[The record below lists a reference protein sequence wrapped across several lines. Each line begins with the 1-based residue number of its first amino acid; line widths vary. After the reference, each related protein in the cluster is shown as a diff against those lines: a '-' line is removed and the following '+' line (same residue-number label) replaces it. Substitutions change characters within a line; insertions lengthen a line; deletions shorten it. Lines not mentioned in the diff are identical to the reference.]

1 MTVLL
6 PIQKN
11 IPLVIETDM
20 FCDVDDV
27 GALAVAHALADE
39 GRARLLCICVNTPSR
54 YGVGAVRAVN
64 EFYGRRAL
72 PVGGMIPQT
81 DDVFPRDYARFIS
94 DRFPSPAGTVPDAPA
109 VDVLRRALAEEED
122 GSVVVVSLGYFH
134 NLVALLK
141 SGADSA
147 VDLPGAELV
156 SRKVRQTIVMA
167 GMFPV
172 GRETNMADF
181 VTVSQEFMVAWP
193 GDIDFLG
200 WELGFDVIT
209 GSHFPPDSTVSN
221 PVAAAYERYCGAG
234 VGRRSWDPM
243 TVSLA
248 VNGEAAGYRYSNYGR
263 VEVLDDG
270 TTTWTEDPVGRHR
283 ITLRTRG
290 AREVADALDL
300 LLLRPPARGQR

>member
-6 PIQKN
+6 PIHQRVP
-11 IPLVIETDM
+11 IVIETDM

-39 GRARLLCICVNTPSR
+39 GRARLLCVCVNTPSR

-64 EFYGRRAL
+64 EFYGRSDL

-81 DDVFPRDYARFIS
+81 DDVYPRDYAQFVS
-94 DRFPSPAGTVPDAPA
+94 DRFPCAAGTVPDAPA
-109 VDVLRRALAEEED
+109 VNVLRRALAAED
-122 GSVVVVSLGYFH
+122 DDSVVIISLGYFH
-134 NLVALLK
+134 NLVALLQ

-147 VDLPGAELV
+147 SDLSGTELV
-156 SRKVRQTIVMA
+156 RRKVRQIVVMA

-172 GRETNMADF
+172 GQETNMADF
-181 VTVSQEFMVAWP
+181 VTVSQEFMATWP

-209 GSHFPPDSTVSN
+209 GSRFPAGSTVNN
-221 PVAAAYERYCGAG
+221 PVAAAYERYCGTG

-263 VEVLDDG
+263 VDVLEDG

-283 ITLRTRG
+283 IALRTRG
-290 AREVADALDL
+290 ASDIADALDL
-300 LLLRPPARGQR
+300 LLLRPPALGQR